1 MSVGAFFFV
10 IASSYLLGS
19 LNSAIIVSR
28 TVLHQD
34 IRSYGS
40 GNAGLTNSYRT
51 MGGSLT
57 LLVLGGDILKAIVAI
72 SIGGMLGGPFG
83 KLISGAFVILGHVY
97 PVYFQFKGGKGVL
110 VGAVMLALFDI
121 RIFGIAFVCFAL
133 ALLLTRWVS
142 LGSILGAISV
152 PITAQLFYH
161 DLKITV
167 LILILAGAVVYMHR
181 GNIKRILNGTEN
193 KFVLRPKKQI
203 LSEQTNDKQSDQ
215 DSQ

>member
-1 MSVGAFFFV
+1 MSVGAFFFI

-51 MGGSLT
+51 MGGGLT
-57 LLVLGGDILKAIVAI
+57 LLVLGGDILKAILAI

-121 RIFGIAFVCFAL
+121 RIFGIAFACFVL

-142 LGSILGAISV
+142 LGSILGAVSV

-161 DLKITV
+161 DLKITG

-181 GNIKRILNGTEN
+181 SNIKRILSGTEN